1 MFLVKCYGQNEIPG
15 CEDNCPPQT
24 CESIGKHYLC
34 PWKPINKP
42 CKPVC
47 RCKPGYFRNKI
58 GECISKN
65 NCCKF
70 YE

>member
-1 MFLVKCYGQNEIPG
+1 MFLVKCYGQNEVPG
-15 CEDNCPPQT
+15 CDDSCSPQT
-24 CESIGKHYLC
+24 CESIGKRYFC
-34 PWKPINKP
+34 PRKPINKP